1 MNNKLE
7 KNFTTGNTTK
17 KLIGVT
23 IPLLIAFIFSMA
35 YNIVDSL
42 WVGNLLGEKAMAAL
56 TVSMPPILLTISI
69 AMGATNGVAILLSKY
84 IGAKDKENEN
94 KVISTSFIAAII
106 FSISLT
112 TICEV
117 GAKTILN
124 LLNTPSEIYS
134 MAKDYLILY
143 MIGYVFVFMY
153 LYFTAVLR
161 SFGNTTMQ
169 MISIIACTILNLI
182 LDPIFINKMGLRGA
196 AIATL
201 LSQVIMMIIM
211 IGYIIKKKLIVIDF
225 KLFDKNS
232 LKELALKA
240 IPSIIQ
246 QSIPAIST
254 SFITY
259 LVSVFGVLPIAAFGI
274 SGKLETILFYPAM
287 ALNMTITTC
296 TGQCFGAKNI
306 KKSKEYLKSGILLGI
321 GFLTVLTIIVVFFSK
336 NLAQIFGAGESVKN
350 LVKVYFSIISVGYIF
365 NVITN
370 CILGAINGFGK
381 PMSAMFL
388 MIFYYII
395 VRMPLAK
402 ILSMNKLGLDGIW
415 TAVLISHIA
424 ASIASIFYF
433 KILLKKD
440 NIKFDM
446 ELI

>member
-1 MNNKLE
+1 MNNNLE
-7 KNFTTGNTTK
+7 KDFTTGNATK
-17 KLIGVT
+17 KLIEVT
-23 IPLLIAFIFSMA
+23 IPVLIAFIFSMA

-56 TVSMPPILLTISI
+56 TVSMPPILLTTSI

-84 IGAKDKENEN
+84 VGAKDKENQN
-94 KVISTSFIAAII
+94 KVISISCIVAFI
-106 FSISLT
+106 FSIT
-112 TICEV
+112 ITVICEFS
-117 GAKTILN
+117 AKTILN
-124 LLNTPSEIYS
+124 LLNTPSEIYP
-134 MAKDYLILY
+134 MAKEYLILY

-169 MISIIACTILNLI
+169 MVSIILCTMLNII
-182 LDPIFINKMGLRGA
+182 LDPIFINKMGLKGA

-201 LSQVIMMIIM
+201 LSQGIMMVIMIV
-211 IGYIIKKKLIVIDF
+211 YIIKKKLIVIDF
-225 KLFDKNS
+225 KLFYKNT
-232 LKELALKA
+232 LKELTLKA

-259 LVSVFGVLPIAAFGI
+259 LISAFGVLAIAAFGI
-274 SGKLETILFYPAM
+274 SGKVETILFYPAM

-306 KKSKEYLKSGILLGI
+306 KKVKEYLKSGILLGS
-321 GFLTVLTIIVVFFSK
+321 GFLIVLTIIVVFFSK
-336 NLAQIFGAGESVKN
+336 NLAQMFGANESVKD
-350 LVKVYFSIISVGYIF
+350 LVKVYFLIISVGYTC

-370 CILGAINGFGK
+370 CVLGAINGFGK
-381 PMSAMFL
+381 PMSAMLL

-402 ILSMNKLGLDGIW
+402 ILSINKLGLNGIW
-415 TAVLISHIA
+415 IAVLISHIA
-424 ASIASIFYF
+424 ATIAAICYF
-433 KILLKKD
+433 KVLLKKD
-440 NIKFDM
+440 YKK
-446 ELI
+446 LSC